1 MLRSLIRKT
10 VRDHRRSTLGWGL
23 GMAALTLM
31 QLAVYLNVHSQGAK
45 MRDLINSYPSA
56 FKAMFGM
63 EGVDFTSGL
72 GYLSTETSS
81 LLAPLMLIGLGIA
94 LGTGAIATE
103 EEHGTLDLL
112 MASPVSRGR
121 VLAAK
126 ALGSFAALIAI
137 ATVLYLTVLITANV
151 ARRSLP
157 AGLHR
162 HLLLHRLA
170 RRDHLGG
177 QALAG
182 WSRSSTRPPLSA
194 RCSATSG
201 SPACWPPRRSPW
213 RAVRPP
219 VRCRDA
225 QGPPQRQDLPD
236 GPVGLPVLAGHW
248 RDHSRVGLGRQR
260 LAPQYPQQARH
271 PDTGW
276 PQRLRRRTAVPRHGP
291 ARGPCE
297 GVPPGPSLDRSRPG
311 TAHGMALPATDEQ
324 LRTIC
329 GQMRAV
335 TFSPALHGP
344 CDTPG
349 MGRGPRERS
358 LSSGSGRG
366 APKRSSAGRLFIE
379 PVSAGRSRRRP
390 SGWAPGTDAPGKHET
405 AAGSDRTTSGQPR
418 GSGSRHGVIVPSSEV
433 TAVGSPGDG

>member
-126 ALGSFAALIAI
+126 ALGSFAALVAI

-157 AGLHR
+157 AGFTVISYFIDSLAEITSAVRPWRVVSVFHQASPVSA
-162 HLLLHRLA
+162 LLGDIGITGVLA
-170 RRDHLGG
+170 T
-177 QALAG
+177 AAV
-182 WSRSSTRPPLSA
+182 A
-194 RCSATSG
+194 VACCSATG
-201 SPACWPPRRSPW
+201 
-213 RAVRPP
+213 
-219 VRCRDA
+219 
-225 QGPPQRQDLPD
+225 
-236 GPVGLPVLAGHW
+236 
-248 RDHSRVGLGRQR
+248 
-260 LAPQYPQQARH
+260 
-271 PDTGW
+271 
-276 PQRLRRRTAVPRHGP
+276 
-291 ARGPCE
+291 
-297 GVPPGPSLDRSRPG
+297 
-311 TAHGMALPATDEQ
+311 
-324 LRTIC
+324 
-329 GQMRAV
+329 
-335 TFSPALHGP
+335 
-344 CDTPG
+344 
-349 MGRGPRERS
+349 S
-358 LSSGSGRG
+358 LS
-366 APKRSSAGRLFIE
+366 
-379 PVSAGRSRRRP
+379 
-390 SGWAPGTDAPGKHET
+390 
-405 AAGSDRTTSGQPR
+405 
-418 GSGSRHGVIVPSSEV
+418 
-433 TAVGSPGDG
+433 